1 MLIRVLVLLTENLEI
16 DLGENNMFQ
25 LKTARE
31 EDFGGR
37 IHFRSVLFHLT
48 LTHSGGTLKPIH
60 PAIGG
65 LKLICNVFC

>member
-31 EDFGGR
+31 EDFGGEY
-37 IHFRSVLFHLT
+37 ISGLFCSIL
-48 LTHSGGTLKPIH
+48 L
-60 PAIGG
+60 
-65 LKLICNVFC
+65 